1 MKNINNWIA
10 IVCIIASS
18 CFSFMSCSDEVENT
32 QKNNNRTVQLTL
44 SAPANGVIS
53 PMTKGVATSIDETIK
68 DLCVLIYDE
77 SGNIKES
84 ESFYRSSIENDE
96 GLSDIQDDVNGHTYY
111 LHLED
116 DKLRT
121 VVAVANVGDKRREW
135 ENLSDIAGS
144 YGLDNSQLP
153 KCILYAEGVPFSSAD
168 KAITAELKRIYAKIT
183 VVVDASGV
191 KGATIIPS
199 KVSLKNIPLTGSL
212 AENKIK
218 NNPGDEDYL
227 ADGGSIEL
235 TEIGGNKWGSHE
247 EGANA
252 FFMYENMQPDGFCL
266 PGDQK
271 SKTPASIGQASTSPS
286 TVKNDKTCSYIEL
299 KTKYNSDLENG
310 SVTYRFFLGKDVFK
324 NFEVERNYHY
334 KVTLQLTGEGGIDE
348 ASWRVEADIQGKFT
362 PHDAY
367 VGYLVNSE
375 SKIYIDG
382 GGYFIRKT
390 WSLSHQNGTNVI
402 DLKSDQLSKDAN
414 GYYLAIK
421 SRETN
426 ISDRNE
432 HSGTYQIS
440 VDGIARYVKVTQ
452 VRRILEPIGYYRN
465 HGNNYLD
472 NVVVKEFDETTKEYI
487 PLVSVGPWSAEII
500 AGGNWFTIIPT
511 RGTEYV
517 GEYGTKVSGNS
528 GAIKF
533 DFQPNGNDNKTT
545 ANYGCILVKYH
556 NQMCE
561 HRIFV
566 RQGYEDTDLGDK
578 TYWRATNTVMK
589 YPTMSGALYQGGIN
603 KTISPYNPGF
613 NSKDRVDNWTS
624 NYFNI
629 SPNNWNNRNSDFT
642 DLCPKGYHVP
652 HIKAYSYIRQQCYD
666 KSQGNLGIQAFI
678 GYVHDDSDER
688 ATFEKP
694 YGWEWKNKNASI
706 TSSGKYDYECNPA
719 KGTILVKDDGS
730 YTNIFFPFGKGIL
743 DHDSKPIKYKKYADY
758 ETTINE
764 IGVGRRET
772 DGILNF
778 EELENSG
785 YGATYWSGTN
795 ALGTNFNHM
804 LYCRFWS
811 LLKQNIPF
819 YVSDGSDAA
828 TGENY
833 WDGFKLYW
841 SSGSGYHPY
850 PEDRGPIG
858 QNRFDAASF
867 VRCVSNKSKQYTE
880 GTDYNN

>member
-68 DLCVLIYDE
+68 DLCVLIYDA

-84 ESFYRSSIENDE
+84 ESFYRSSKDNSE
-96 GLSDIQDDVNGHTYY
+96 GLFDIQNNEQGYTYY

-116 DKLRT
+116 DKQRT
-121 VVAVANVGDKRREW
+121 VVAVANVGDKRGEW
-135 ENLSDIAGS
+135 KNLSDIEGS
-144 YGLDNSQLP
+144 YDLDSNKLP
-153 KCILYAEGVPFSSAD
+153 QCILYAEGVPFSSAS
-168 KAITAELKRIYAKIT
+168 KTITAELKRIYAKIT

-191 KGATIIPS
+191 KGATITPS
-199 KVSLKNIPLTGSL
+199 NVYLKNIPLTGSL

-218 NNPGDEDYL
+218 KNPGDKDYL

-235 TEIGGNKWGSHE
+235 TEIGGKKWGSHE
-247 EGANA
+247 EDANA
-252 FFMYENMQPDGFCL
+252 FFMYENMQPDGFWIE
-266 PGDQK
+266 GDQK
-271 SKTPASIGQASTSPS
+271 SKTPASIGQASTNPS

-299 KTKYNSDLENG
+299 KTEYESLSEKG
-310 SVTYRFFLGKDVFK
+310 SVTYRFFLGKDVLKDFK
-324 NFEVERNYHY
+324 VERNYHY
-334 KVTLQLTGEGGIDE
+334 KVTLKLTGDGGIDE
-348 ASWRVEADIQGKFT
+348 ASWRVEANIKGKFT
-362 PHDAY
+362 PHAAY

-382 GGYFIRKT
+382 GDFFKEKT
-390 WSLSHQNGTNVI
+390 WSLSCQSGTDVI
-402 DLKSDQLSKDAN
+402 ALNSPQLKKDAN
-414 GYYLAIK
+414 GFYLEIK
-421 SRETN
+421 SLETN

-432 HSGTYQIS
+432 HSGTYQIT
-440 VDGIARYVKVTQ
+440 VDGITRYVKVTQ

-465 HGNNYLD
+465 HGSDYTD
-472 NVVVKEFDETTKEYI
+472 NVVVKEFDETKREYK

-500 AGGNWFTIIPT
+500 AGGNWFTITPT
-511 RGTEYV
+511 SGTEYV
-517 GEYGTKVSGNS
+517 GEHGTKVSGNS
-528 GAIKF
+528 GAIEF
-533 DFQPNGNDNKTT
+533 DFQPNGNDKKTT

-566 RQGYEDTDLGDK
+566 RQGYEDTDLGDG
-578 TYWRATNTVMK
+578 TFWRATNTVME
-589 YPTMSGALYQGGIN
+589 YPTMSGALYQGGIK

-613 NSKDRVDNWTS
+613 YSKEEVDNWTL
-624 NYFNI
+624 NYYEI
-629 SPNNWNNRNSDFT
+629 PPNNWNNRKSDFT
-642 DLCPKGYHVP
+642 DLCPNGYHVP
-652 HIKAYSYIRQQCYD
+652 HIKAYSYIRQQCYE
-666 KSQGNLGIQAFI
+666 KSQGEPGIQAFI
-678 GYVHDDSDER
+678 GYVHDDSHIR
-688 ATFEKP
+688 ATFENP
-694 YGWEWKNKNASI
+694 DGWEWVGKNASI
-706 TSSGKYDYECNPA
+706 TTNDKYDYKCNPA
-719 KGTILVKDDGS
+719 KGTILVKDDS
-730 YTNIFFPFGKGIL
+730 NYTNIFFPFGKGIL
-743 DHDSKPIKYKKYADY
+743 EHHKSFADY

-778 EELENSG
+778 EELNNSG

-795 ALGTNFNHM
+795 ALGTNYSHM

-828 TGENY
+828 TGANY
-833 WDGFKLYW
+833 EGGFKLYW
-841 SSGSGYHPY
+841 SPGSGYPW

-858 QNRFDAASF
+858 EERFKAASF
-867 VRCVSNKSKQYTE
+867 VRCVSNESKQYTE
-880 GTDYNN
+880 DIDYNN

>member
-84 ESFYRSSIENDE
+84 ESFYRSSTGNSE
-96 GLSDIQDDVNGHTYY
+96 GLSDIQDSKQGYTYY

-116 DKLRT
+116 DRSRT
-121 VVAVANVGDKRREW
+121 VVAVANVGDKRGEW
-135 ENLSDIAGS
+135 KNLSDIADS
-144 YGLDNSQLP
+144 YDLENNLP
-153 KCILYAEGVPFSSAD
+153 QCILYAEGVSFSSAS
-168 KAITAELKRIYAKIT
+168 KTINAELKRIYAKIT
-183 VVVDASGV
+183 VVVDASEV
-191 KGATIIPS
+191 KGATITPS
-199 KVSLKNIPLTGSL
+199 NVYLKNIPLTGSL
-212 AENKIK
+212 AKNKIK
-218 NNPGDEDYL
+218 NNPGDGDYL
-227 ADGGSIEL
+227 ADGGFIEL
-235 TEIGGNKWGSHE
+235 SNAGNKIWGSHE
-247 EGANA
+247 KDANA
-252 FFMYENMQPDGFCL
+252 FFMYENMQIDGFYF

-271 SKTPASIGQASTSPS
+271 SKTPASIGQASTNPS

-299 KTKYNSDLENG
+299 ETKYDSQSEKG
-310 SVTYRFFLGKDVFK
+310 SVTYRFFLGKNVYE

-334 KVTLQLTGEGGIDE
+334 KVTLKLTGDGGIDE
-348 ASWRVEADIQGKFT
+348 ASWRVEADIEGKFT
-362 PHDAY
+362 PHAAY
-367 VGYLVNSE
+367 VGYLVNSV

-382 GGYFIRKT
+382 GGNFEGKT
-390 WSLSHQNGTNVI
+390 WSLLHQSGTNVI
-402 DLKSDQLSKDAN
+402 DLKSNMLEQDAN

-432 HSGTYQIS
+432 HSGTYRIT
-440 VDGIARYVKVTQ
+440 VAGITRDVKVTQ

-465 HGNNYLD
+465 HGSDYTD
-472 NVVVKEFDETTKEYI
+472 NVVVKEFDETTKEYK

-500 AGGNWFTIIPT
+500 AGSNWFTITPNE
-511 RGTEYV
+511 RTEYV
-517 GEYGTKVSGNS
+517 GEHERKVSGNS
-528 GAIKF
+528 GAIEF
-533 DFQPNGNDNKTT
+533 DFQPKGNS
-545 ANYGCILVKYH
+545 ANSTKYGCILVKYH

-566 RQGYEDTDLGDK
+566 RQGYEDTDLGDG
-578 TYWRATNTVMK
+578 TFWRATNTVME

-613 NSKDRVDNWTS
+613 YSKEEVDNWTP
-624 NYFNI
+624 NYYEI
-629 SPNNWNNRNSDFT
+629 LSNNWNNRKSDFT
-642 DLCPKGYHVP
+642 ALCPKGYHVP

-706 TSSGKYDYECNPA
+706 TSSDKYDYECNPA